1 MPDQGSAS
9 ALQGYSGYDGTD
21 NFNFCR
27 VPCPNGNPC
36 GGVLGNCDRD
46 SGELGQSMIHGA
58 GLKYFA
64 EVARTGSIA
73 AASQNL
79 HVAISAISRQ
89 IARLE
94 QEIGG
99 PLFRRMPRGMV
110 LTKSGEIFAEHVRR
124 TLLEADTILAEISTA
139 HAQGRGIVRIG
150 FAPDC
155 AHSLVPTVLANFR
168 REYPSVRFVVREQ
181 LPAVIEQW
189 VTSGEM
195 DLGLFYSTGD
205 LPAVRTLFKAREP
218 ICALYR
224 ADHPL
229 APRPSLALADVL
241 AYPLILPDR
250 GTMVRELFDQ
260 CCAAHDK
267 SVEPVLLTTS
277 ASASREF
284 ALLTDGIIV
293 SSRML
298 LSWATLQGMG
308 EQDDLVACAI
318 DEPLLS
324 ERHLRLVAMEGR
336 RLPASVDRF
345 GDALKRA
352 LSTIRDALP
361 RQACAGSQAMRA
373 GGLGDP

>member
-1 MPDQGSAS
+1 MCGARFSKLTRYSPRSPRRTRRAEASCASAS
-9 ALQGYSGYDGTD
+9 PPT
-21 NFNFCR
+21 
-27 VPCPNGNPC
+27 
-36 GGVLGNCDRD
+36 
-46 SGELGQSMIHGA
+46 
-58 GLKYFA
+58 
-64 EVARTGSIA
+64 AR
-73 AASQNL
+73 
-79 HVAISAISRQ
+79 
-89 IARLE
+89 
-94 QEIGG
+94 
-99 PLFRRMPRGMV
+99 
-110 LTKSGEIFAEHVRR
+110 
-124 TLLEADTILAEISTA
+124 ILS
-139 HAQGRGIVRIG
+139 
-150 FAPDC
+150 
-155 AHSLVPTVLANFR
+155 VPTVLANFR

-336 RLPASVDRF
+336 PSARERRPVR
-345 GDALKRA
+345 
-352 LSTIRDALP
+352 
-361 RQACAGSQAMRA
+361 
-373 GGLGDP
+373 